1 MKTIYITV
9 NFYYKSKISNFCKI
23 NKKKYMCMICNIVTQ
38 DGFEYHLGKNKNTQ
52 YMSAM
57 KI

>member
-1 MKTIYITV
+1 MV
-9 NFYYKSKISNFCKI
+9 
-23 NKKKYMCMICNIVTQ
+23 CNIVTQ
-38 DGFEYHLGKNKNTQ
+38 DEFEYRLGKNKNTQ

>member
-1 MKTIYITV
+1 MKTIY
-9 NFYYKSKISNFCKI
+9 NCQFLFKSKISNFCKI

-38 DGFEYHLGKNKNTQ
+38 DGFEYRLGKNKNTQ